1 MFYINWIRGEKRE
14 KERKEREEKRAA
26 DLSLGMTPE
35 PLTLAENSHHIDVN
49 PRKKKARSGFS
60 SAEEIKGKISL
71 TERKVLPSGKTSKGC
86 S

>member
-1 MFYINWIRGEKRE
+1 MFYINCTRGEKRE

-49 PRKKKARSGFS
+49 PRRKKKHVLGFLLQKRLK
-60 SAEEIKGKISL
+60 EKSL
-71 TERKVLPSGKTSKGC
+71 
-86 S
+86 

>member
-1 MFYINWIRGEKRE
+1 MFYINCTRGEKRE